1 MSVDHNI
8 SNECSCHE
16 SYEISSK
23 DLNHHDKKF
32 DDVPCA
38 KSSHVMLGCVRSNR
52 QKAVVP
58 ALNEESRSKTRLHCI
73 DDSDIAEPEIGGC
86 EKWRREFARAQHQ
99 VGQKSILDLIF
110 PNPDDFVQVGHAR
123 RHLCSIVNSLP
134 DELDS
139 ALREA
144 WVASMVKQHH
154 SQLIAQDSLHNRM
167 RDVATSVLRNLGP
180 TTVPRYLSTIVF
192 QFSKRNR
199 P

>member
-1 MSVDHNI
+1 M
-8 SNECSCHE
+8 
-16 SYEISSK
+16 K
-23 DLNHHDKKF
+23 NHGVRLDCIASMTAILPYLKLEGARNGGENLLTHSIRLDK
-32 DDVPCA
+32 
-38 KSSHVMLGCVRSNR
+38 
-52 QKAVVP
+52 
-58 ALNEESRSKTRLHCI
+58 
-73 DDSDIAEPEIGGC
+73 
-86 EKWRREFARAQHQ
+86 
-99 VGQKSILDLIF
+99 KSILDLIF
-110 PNPDDFVQVGHAR
+110 PDPDDFVQVGHAR
-123 RHLCSIVNSLP
+123 RHLCSIVTSLP

-144 WVASMVKQHH
+144 WIASMVKQHH